1 MNTQIHFI
9 FRSWDF
15 RPAYGR
21 LHEIRALVP
30 QGTPYLACTATV
42 TRSIRQEVVNSLEMV
57 GCEFISVSPDRPNIF
72 YEVRV
77 RTDIETDMQ
86 MLLDSLKK
94 YKASA
99 PRAIV
104 YCRSLNTCA
113 DLYAHFHYDLGK
125 NSYYPPG
132 ADQVSDNRLFA
143 MFHANTVQ
151 HNKDIVLK
159 GMTQPNTALLELS
172 LQPLP

>member
-1 MNTQIHFI
+1 MKSTASLNGKLAKLWEVYICACKLYHYCTSMNTQIHFI
-9 FRSWDF
+9 FRSRDF
-15 RPAYGR
+15 CPAYGR

-104 YCRSLNTCA
+104 YCR
-113 DLYAHFHYDLGK
+113 
-125 NSYYPPG
+125 
-132 ADQVSDNRLFA
+132 
-143 MFHANTVQ
+143 
-151 HNKDIVLK
+151 
-159 GMTQPNTALLELS
+159 
-172 LQPLP
+172 